1 MNITELKGQGE
12 LDRLTGGLFQG
23 TPTLDKFR
31 AVAATIREVDEQE
44 ARDTVAAS
52 YREMWAF
59 SERLAEHVA
68 NLRSLGHKNLREMR
82 VLQILDSAIKA
93 LEQEGIGA

>member
-1 MNITELKGQGE
+1 MKLSELKGQGIADQACHSYGQV
-12 LDRLTGGLFQG
+12 LQ
-23 TPTLDKFR
+23 
-31 AVAATIREVDEQE
+31 TIREVDAEE

-82 VLQILDSAIKA
+82 VLEILDNTIKA
-93 LEQEGIGA
+93 LEQEGVGA